1 MEQGH
6 NWKQSSEKEKNKNLI
21 FSLLTSLYNKPKY
34 KMKKPTEAEIK
45 EAFLDLSSVRKSCEE
60 GYDGDWNCSTDEGKE
75 GFNDM
80 IELLDRAVEI
90 FKKLK

>member
-1 MEQGH
+1 MR
-6 NWKQSSEKEKNKNLI
+6 
-21 FSLLTSLYNKPKY
+21 
-34 KMKKPTEAEIK
+34 KPTEAEIK